1 MANREALRELQ
12 TRLASRLQT
21 AKAEGLSISW
31 LAVRAG
37 GGNYLLPLA
46 QSGQI
51 FPVPN
56 VQGVPY
62 AQPWFLGVGNLQ
74 GGLFGLVDFAGFIKG
89 GRVPARSDQ
98 SMAQARVVTLN
109 AALDVNCALLVDE
122 LAGLR
127 QLSAFSGSE
136 PPPVG
141 ALACFGHRY
150 ADVQGAYWQEI
161 NLQSLSKMPEFLGV
175 SA

>member
-12 TRLASRLQT
+12 VRLASRLQT

-37 GGNYLLPLA
+37 EGNYLLPLA

-51 FPVPN
+51 FPVPHIQT
-56 VQGVPY
+56 VAY

-74 GGLFGLVDFAGFIKG
+74 GGLFGVIDFSAFIKG
-89 GRVPARSDQ
+89 GLVPAKAGQ
-98 SMAQARVVTLN
+98 QFEQARVVTLN
-109 AALDVNCALLVDE
+109 AALEINCALLVDE
-122 LAGLR
+122 LAGLK
-127 QLSAFSGSE
+127 QLNAFTASV
-136 PPPVG
+136 PPPAG
-141 ALACFGHRY
+141 APACFGNSY
-150 ADVQGAYWQEI
+150 SDEQGVFWQEV

-175 SA
+175 GN

>member
-12 TRLASRLQT
+12 ARLASRLQA

-31 LAVRAG
+31 LAVRSG
-37 GGNYLLPLA
+37 GVNYLLPLA

-51 FPVPN
+51 FPVPHF
-56 VQGVPY
+56 QAVPY

-74 GGLFGLVDFAGFIKG
+74 GGLFGLVDFAAFIKG
-89 GRVPARSDQ
+89 GLVAARSEQ
-98 SMAQARVVTLN
+98 VMAQARVVTLN
-109 AALDVNCALLVDE
+109 AALEINCALLVDE

-127 QLSAFSGSE
+127 QLNAFSASE

-141 ALACFGHRY
+141 APACFGNRY
-150 ADVQGAYWQEI
+150 ADAQGEYWQEV

>member
-1 MANREALRELQ
+1 MANREALRDLQ
-12 TRLASRLQT
+12 ARLASRLQA

-51 FPVPN
+51 FPISS

-62 AQPWFLGVGNLQ
+62 AQPWFLGVMNLR
-74 GGLFGLVDFAGFIKG
+74 GGLFGVVDLAAFIQGVAPPRRTEQVLAG
-89 GRVPARSDQ
+89 
-98 SMAQARVVTLN
+98 ARVITLN
-109 AALDVNCALLVDE
+109 AALDINSALLVDE
-122 LAGLR
+122 LAGLK
-127 QLSAFSGSE
+127 QLNVFARSE
-136 PPPVG
+136 PSPEG
-141 ALACFGHRY
+141 APACFGHRY
-150 ADVQGAYWQEI
+150 TDNDGQHWQEI
-161 NLQSLSKMPEFLGV
+161 NLQSLSRMPEFLGV

>member
-12 TRLASRLQT
+12 TRLASRLQA

-31 LAVRAG
+31 LAVRAAG
-37 GGNYLLPLA
+37 VNYLLPLA

-51 FPVPN
+51 FPVPA
-56 VQGVPY
+56 VQAVPY
-62 AQPWFLGVGNLQ
+62 AKPWFLGVGNLQ
-74 GGLFGLVDFAGFIKG
+74 GGLFGLVDFAAFIKG
-89 GRVPARSDQ
+89 GRAPARSDQ
-98 SMAQARVVTLN
+98 TMTQARVVTLN
-109 AALDVNCALLVDE
+109 AALEINCALLVDE

-127 QLSAFSGSE
+127 QLNAFASSE
-136 PPPVG
+136 SPPVG
-141 ALACFGHRY
+141 SPACFGNRY
-150 ADVQGAYWQEI
+150 TDAQGAYWQEL

>member
-12 TRLASRLQT
+12 TRLASRLQA

-37 GGNYLLPLA
+37 GVNYLLPLA

-51 FPVPN
+51 FPVPT
-56 VQGVPY
+56 VQDVPY

-74 GGLFGLVDFAGFIKG
+74 GGLFGLVDFAAFIAG
-89 GRVPARSDQ
+89 GHIPARSDQ
-98 SMAQARVVTLN
+98 SLAQARVVTLN
-109 AALDVNCALLVDE
+109 AALEINCALLVDE

-127 QLSAFSGSE
+127 QLNAFSGSE
-136 PPPVG
+136 SPPVG
-141 ALACFGHRY
+141 SPACFGNRY
-150 ADVQGAYWQEI
+150 ADAQGVYWQEV
-161 NLQSLSKMPEFLGV
+161 NLQSLSKMPKFLGV

>member
-12 TRLASRLQT
+12 ARLASRLQA

-31 LAVRAG
+31 LAVRCG
-37 GGNYLLPLA
+37 GVNYLLPLA

-51 FPVPN
+51 FPVPHI
-56 VQGVPY
+56 QGVPY
-62 AQPWFLGVGNLQ
+62 AQPWFIGVGNLQ
-74 GGLFGLVDFAGFIKG
+74 GGLFGLVDFSAFIKG
-89 GRVPARSDQ
+89 GLVAARSEQ
-98 SMAQARVVTLN
+98 KLAQARVVTLN
-109 AALDVNCALLVDE
+109 AALEINCALLVDE

-141 ALACFGHRY
+141 ALACFGNRY
-150 ADVQGAYWQEI
+150 ADAQGEYWQEV
-161 NLQSLSKMPEFLGV
+161 NLQSLSKMPEFLSV

>member
-1 MANREALRELQ
+1 M
-12 TRLASRLQT
+12 
-21 AKAEGLSISW
+21 SIAW

-37 GGNYLLPLA
+37 DGHYLLPLA

-51 FPVPN
+51 FPVPH

-74 GGLFGLVDFAGFIKG
+74 GGLFGLVDFAAFIKG
-89 GRVPARSDQ
+89 GLVPARSEQ

-109 AALDVNCALLVDE
+109 PALEINCALLVDD

-127 QLSAFSGSE
+127 QLNAFSASE
-136 PPPVG
+136 SPPVG
-141 ALACFGHRY
+141 APACFGNRY
-150 ADVQGAYWQEI
+150 TDAQGVSWQEV